1 MEIRPRRSIRA
12 RCAHRFA
19 RIREEIAFIDE
30 RELLEKRRTHC
41 FRVLFFSDDLT
52 TSSGLREKR
61 KEGKGKSPK
70 KTKKIKREN
79 TTQQQQT
86 RTKKER

>member
-1 MEIRPRRSIRA
+1 L
-12 RCAHRFA
+12 
-19 RIREEIAFIDE
+19 REENAFLDE
-30 RELLEKRRTHC
+30 REGLEKGRDERDVPI
-41 FRVLFFSDDLT
+41 VLECFFSDDLT